1 MKRFLVLWLLMAS
14 CLPVSV
20 LSQGTCANKNHML
33 GKLAGAGVTI
43 YQTPKKNNEFCKEE
57 WTSAGTCC
65 EPSSA
70 GSAMKRKAD
79 KNLLEVKEMIRE
91 IESLPKAVYGFH
103 IEVMSS
109 VTLQA
114 TAKKSIQ
121 EKYDQLVDYIS
132 SQRKVIGTS
141 HSLCINKLNQ
151 ITRASTCN
159 ICSGRSQ
166 LFFKGKKILMK
177 EGDCREI
184 IGDCEE
190 AWRGVVKILD
200 LLKVYT
206 TQVKKSYRGEL
217 DKEHFDNLQSL
228 DRKHNL
234 SSTFKKCPSL
244 QYCDS
249 DSVSE
254 ICENLVSILTPSYAD
269 RAATKL
275 AQAKRKL
282 KGWRKFVD
290 ALKKIGKAIKKA
302 AKAVGKG
309 VKKAAKAIG
318 KGVKKAAKAVGKGF
332 KKVGKGLKKVGK
344 GFKKI
349 GKSIGKAFK
358 KLGRRRKRK
367 NKNKIKTQAPKAA
380 PAPKKVAKQVW
391 SVAKKINPI
400 KALKKARKNKRKGRK
415 LQYSDSG
422 NGNSKTTGGTGSS
435 TGEIAVANDACT
447 NCPRYDMG
455 DSP

>member
-121 EKYDQLVDYIS
+121 EKYDQLADYIS
-132 SQRKVIGTS
+132 SQRNVIGTS

-290 ALKKIGKAIKKA
+290 ALKKIGK
-302 AKAVGKG
+302 
-309 VKKAAKAIG
+309 
-318 KGVKKAAKAVGKGF
+318 
-332 KKVGKGLKKVGK
+332 
-344 GFKKI
+344 
-349 GKSIGKAFK
+349 SIGKAFK
-358 KLGRRRKRK
+358 KFGRRRKRK

-422 NGNSKTTGGTGSS
+422 NGNSMTTGGTGSS